1 MSLRARLT
9 SFVAGFGLA
18 GGATFYQLHKDITAG
33 TQYLS
38 EQVRATVHRSTRVLL
53 GGSATTGPCGLLW
66 SADTGVRGQ
75 SPANEASPGSMPEA

>member
-9 SFVAGFGLA
+9 SFVAGFGVA

-38 EQVRATVHRSTRVLL
+38 EQVSVAPGRDTKPAYATLTA
-53 GGSATTGPCGLLW
+53 ATAGCSVWHVNLH
-66 SADTGVRGQ
+66 V
-75 SPANEASPGSMPEA
+75 